1 VYDEKDE
8 NRSAEK
14 GESER
19 DVGYGKPPRRT
30 RFRKGESGNPA
41 GRPRGSKNAIAH
53 LGKALRE
60 PVTVSENGR
69 RKSITK
75 CEALI
80 KQLVTSA
87 LRGDHR
93 SLRLLLIDQLPKLQ
107 EYEDRRVA
115 IAEQG
120 NFTMPTSSLDMFT
133 STLEFVLDSGAV
145 PPTLLSRI
153 LNAAVQARISS
164 ADLKRAYNI
173 EIPPAL
179 PPATP
184 SPSSEPTA
192 LNTAAPEED
201 PPF

>member
-1 VYDEKDE
+1 MDDERDDD
-8 NRSAEK
+8 STAEK
-14 GESER
+14 GEGER
-19 DVGYGKPPRRT
+19 DVGYRKPPRRT

-53 LGKALRE
+53 LGKTLRE
-60 PVTVSENGR
+60 PVIVSENGR

-87 LRGDHR
+87 LRGDHK
-93 SLRLLLIDQLPKLQ
+93 SLRLPLIDQLPKLQ
-107 EYEDRRVA
+107 EYEDRRAA
-115 IAEQG
+115 IAEQR

-145 PPTLLSRI
+145 PPTLLGRI

-164 ADLKRAYNI
+164 ADLRRAYNI
-173 EIPPAL
+173 DIPPTL

-184 SPSSEPTA
+184 SPASEPPPV
-192 LNTAAPEED
+192 NTAAPEDD